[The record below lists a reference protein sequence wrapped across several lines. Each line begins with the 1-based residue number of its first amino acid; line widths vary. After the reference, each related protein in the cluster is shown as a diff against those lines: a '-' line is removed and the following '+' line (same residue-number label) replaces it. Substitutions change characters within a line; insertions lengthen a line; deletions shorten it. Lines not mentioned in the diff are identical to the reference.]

1 LTGADAAS
9 ISAAYRSALSHPNFE
24 EATPE
29 GSTPEDEGAG
39 GNAGAEMLQ
48 RELKA
53 EGMVVRGVK
62 GGRGGDVRDGGG
74 A

>member
-1 LTGADAAS
+1 MTGADAAS

-24 EATPE
+24 EASPE

-39 GNAGAEMLQ
+39 GKAGAEVLQ
-48 RELKA
+48 RELEA

-62 GGRGGDVRDGGG
+62 GGTGGDVRDGGG
-74 A
+74 V